1 VGKKNAVSQVG
12 HKRTSRRGP
21 KSNFVC
27 FGPKAD
33 KRGCGWIVR
42 YVPISNIDAWS
53 EMKEAAN

>member
-1 VGKKNAVSQVG
+1 MSLLG
-12 HKRTSRRGP
+12 HKRTNHLAP
-21 KSNFVC
+21 KSILVR

-33 KRGCGWIVR
+33 KNEHNWIVR

>member
-1 VGKKNAVSQVG
+1 VG

>member
-1 VGKKNAVSQVG
+1 MSAVGQ
-12 HKRTSRRGP
+12 KRTNRRRP
-21 KSNFVC
+21 KSTFVR

-33 KRGCGWIVR
+33 KRGRDWIVR